1 MKKKN
6 SYKRFIL
13 KMSAGAIIG
22 MVLGGTGMYF
32 IERASDWKE
41 IGTITL
47 G

>member
-22 MVLGGTGMYF
+22 MVWAEQECIL
-32 IERASDWKE
+32 
-41 IGTITL
+41 
-47 G
+47 